1 MSVSPPP
8 SSFPNPCQ
16 SFESEPS
23 EPVSVNPNEAAT
35 NSLTGWLQFR
45 QNLLSC
51 WSEATYSL
59 TSFEFSLLRQHYF
72 VCNSPDTVRRVF
84 LEEHDNYD
92 RKSPQMRHALEP
104 LLGDGLFVSDGQLWR
119 ERREYCTP
127 AFESDLLPDFAA
139 MMVESAQELAENWRS
154 LPLDAPVDILN
165 EMAKLTARIIG
176 RTIFGDDIAESEA
189 SQVVQGFSNYQRHI
203 EHIQIAD
210 AFGLSFL
217 NWMTNPFRRIAS
229 LKSAYQVHEVI
240 DRIIDRYSQ
249 QKKNELSN
257 LQESSRLT
265 LLSLLLEGHTGKADS
280 PKKCPLGFS
289 AARNE
294 AIVMFMAGHET
305 TANALAWT
313 WYLLDHSPLVAA
325 KLREELDQVIGKR
338 PPKYEDVV
346 NLPYTRSVFEEAMR
360 LYPPVPVLSR
370 QAREN
375 DCLDDITIHP
385 NTIILVIPWLL
396 HRHRLYWE
404 KPNSFI
410 PERFLNPSSR
420 PDNFVYIPFSA
431 GRRACL
437 GKRFGMMEGILCLAT
452 LAQRFQPRLIPQH
465 RVSIECR
472 ITLRPEGGLPMY
484 LNPLE

>member
-1 MSVSPPP
+1 MSVSPP
-8 SSFPNPCQ
+8 SSSQNPYEIL
-16 SFESEPS
+16 ESDLID
-23 EPVSVNPNEAAT
+23 PVSVNPNEAAT
-35 NSLTGWLQFR
+35 NSLAGWLQFR
-45 QNLLSC
+45 RNLLAC
-51 WSEATYSL
+51 WSETAYRQ
-59 TSFEFSLLRQHYF
+59 TSFDFSLFRQHYF

-119 ERREYCTP
+119 QRRDYCTP
-127 AFESDLLPDFAA
+127 AFENDLLPDFASI
-139 MMVESAQELAENWRS
+139 MVESAQELAENWQS
-154 LPLDAPVDILN
+154 CSPDAPVDMLN
-165 EMAKLTARIIG
+165 QMAKLTARIIG

-189 SQVVQGFSNYQRHI
+189 AQVVQGFSNYQRHI

-210 AFGLSFL
+210 AFGLPFL
-217 NWMTNPFRRIAS
+217 RWMTNPFRRIAS
-229 LKSAYQVHEVI
+229 LKDASKVHEVI

-249 QKKNELSN
+249 QKKAGASN
-257 LQESSRLT
+257 CQKNARLT
-265 LLSLLLEGHTGKADS
+265 LLSLLLEGHTGKPDS

-313 WYLLDHSPLVAA
+313 WYLLDHSPHVAA
-325 KLREELDQVIGKR
+325 KFREELDQVLGKR
-338 PPKYEDVV
+338 LPTYEDVP
-346 NLPYTRSVFEEAMR
+346 NLTYTRAIFEEAMR

-370 QAREN
+370 HAREN
-375 DCLDDITIHP
+375 DFIDGIAIHP

-396 HRHRLYWE
+396 HRHRLYWD

-410 PERFLNPSSR
+410 PERFLNNSSR

-437 GKRFGMMEGILCLAT
+437 GKRFGMTEGILCLAT
-452 LAQRFQPRLIPQH
+452 LAQRFEPRLIPQN

-484 LNPLE
+484 LNPLR